1 MPVAPP
7 PSPADSP
14 VPPAGRTLGNYR
26 LESLLGEG
34 GVGKVFLA
42 THVHLGRRVAV
53 KTLKKQY
60 TSDRAV
66 LKRFFQEAQAINR
79 IQHPN
84 VVEVADLVDSPE
96 ATFIVMEYLQGQTLG
111 ARARAQGA
119 LRVFEAVG
127 IARQIVSA
135 LAAIHAADII
145 HRDLKPD
152 NIFLVRG
159 PDGGDVVKLLDF
171 GLAKLIKPLKQGES
185 LLTNPDTL
193 LGTPEYMAPEQVTNQ
208 ALNGKA
214 DIYSLGVILYLL
226 LSGRRPLEGRS
237 YGDLLVKIAT
247 TQPEPLADVMASQGL
262 MLPESLGDLV
272 MRCLL
277 KAPLQRPSAA
287 ELAVL
292 LASPE
297 CVLPPTSDF
306 VTRRVSPLPPPP
318 ERKAST
324 PMPSPTGSAPA
335 PHAPA
340 RRRLWIGLGALL
352 AALVVVAAL
361 AAVLLTSRSAPL
373 VSVDASI
380 VRADAAAPSFAKLT
394 QLWRTVEL
402 DRKPNGWRRVE
413 EVTMLRAGDGIKTGA
428 GARAELVFAHGAR
441 LELSEASELRLDDR
455 AGQIGVTV
463 ISGIARLRASD
474 RTVVLHARQRVELR
488 SGQVS
493 APKPEV
499 E

>member
-1 MPVAPP
+1 MP
-7 PSPADSP
+7 S
-14 VPPAGRTLGNYR
+14 AGRILGNYR

-34 GVGKVFLA
+34 GVGEVFLA
-42 THVHLGRRVAV
+42 RHVHLGRRVAV

-66 LKRFFQEAQAINR
+66 LKRFFLEAQAINR

-96 ATFIVMEYLQGQTLG
+96 ATFIVMEYLEGQTLG
-111 ARARAQGA
+111 ARARAQGVF
-119 LRVFEAVG
+119 RVFEAVG

-135 LAAIHAADII
+135 LAAIHAADVI

-152 NIFLVRG
+152 NVFLVRG
-159 PDGGDVVKLLDF
+159 ADGADVVKLLDF

-208 ALNGKA
+208 ALDGKA
-214 DIYSLGVILYLL
+214 DVYSLGVILYLL

-247 TQPEPLADVMASQGL
+247 TPPEPLAEVMASQGL

-287 ELAVL
+287 ELVVL

-306 VTRRVSPLPPPP
+306 VTRRVSPLPPPDLA
-318 ERKAST
+318 EGKAST
-324 PMPSPTGSAPA
+324 PLPSPTSSAPSRA
-335 PHAPA
+335 PLRP
-340 RRRLWIGLGALL
+340 RLWIGLGGLF
-352 AALVVVAAL
+352 AAIILVAAL
-361 AAVLLTSRSAPL
+361 AAILITNRAVPVVPLTRGGAAPL
-373 VSVDASI
+373 
-380 VRADAAAPSFAKLT
+380 AKLT
-394 QLWRTVEL
+394 QLWRAVEL
-402 DRKPNGWRRVE
+402 DRKPDGWRRVG
-413 EVTMLRAGDGIKTGA
+413 EVMTLRAGDGIKTGT
-428 GARAELVFAHGAR
+428 GAKAELVFANGAR
-441 LELSEASELRLDDR
+441 LELSGASELRLGDR
-455 AGQIGVTV
+455 AGRIEVTV
-463 ISGIARLRASD
+463 ISGIARLRTSD

-488 SGQVS
+488 SGHVS